1 MRTTACQMSLILL
14 AASAAPGALAGPDI
28 LKCVDSAGHVT
39 LTDQPCPAGSRVTL
53 VIPDAAPERL
63 PAARGAA
70 QVGSSGS
77 AGATGL
83 GGDEPQVTAPAT
95 TVPAP
100 GVERMPPPPRSKYKT
115 PAGKRVPLSR
125 DEATL
130 RAAHMRML
138 INDDEMGRQAAQ

>member
-1 MRTTACQMSLILL
+1 MKTTACQMSLILL
-14 AASAAPGALAGPDI
+14 AACAAPGALAAPDI

-53 VIPDAAPERL
+53 VIPDAAPER
-63 PAARGAA
+63 PVARGAA
-70 QVGSSGS
+70 QMGGSGA
-77 AGATGL
+77 AGATGS
-83 GGDEPQVTAPAT
+83 GGDEPQVTAPAAT
-95 TVPAP
+95 APAP
-100 GVERMPPPPRSKYKT
+100 GIERMPAPPRSRYKT

-138 INDDEMGRQAAQ
+138 INDDEMGRQAVR